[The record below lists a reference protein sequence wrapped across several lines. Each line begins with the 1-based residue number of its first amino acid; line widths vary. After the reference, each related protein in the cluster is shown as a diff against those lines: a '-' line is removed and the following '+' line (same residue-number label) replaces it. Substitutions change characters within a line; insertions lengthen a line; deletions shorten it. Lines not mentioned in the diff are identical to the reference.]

1 MDHTVRTF
9 DADLSELAR
18 KVVQMG
24 RSVKQQIENATAAV
38 RRHDAALAEQV
49 AAADSGVDAQQRE
62 IEGLAVTIIARRQPV
77 AVDLRELVGVMRMA
91 GDLERIGD
99 YAKNVAKRVAAL
111 NNNFR
116 IDAVMPQLELMVQ
129 QVLHQLDSVLESYER
144 RDVNKALEVW
154 RRDQDIDAL
163 NSSLFRTLLTHMMED
178 PRSISSC
185 THLLFCAKHIERIG
199 DHITNI
205 AEAIYYIVEGHE
217 VEEERPKADTISK
230 DMVRSA

>member
-1 MDHTVRTF
+1 M
-9 DADLSELAR
+9 
-18 KVVQMG
+18 
-24 RSVKQQIENATAAV
+24 AV
-38 RRHDAALAEQV
+38 E
-49 AAADSGVDAQQRE
+49 
-62 IEGLAVTIIARRQPV
+62 
-77 AVDLRELVGVMRMA
+77 LRELVGAMRMA

-99 YAKNVAKRVAAL
+99 YAKNIAKRVAAL

-116 IDAVMPQLELMVQ
+116 IDAVMPQFDLMVQ
-129 QVLHQLDSVLESYER
+129 QAIHQLDSVLESYER

-217 VEEERPKADTISK
+217 VEEERPKADTTSK
-230 DMVRSA
+230 DVVRSA

>member
-1 MDHTVRTF
+1 MDHTVKTF
-9 DADLSELAR
+9 DVDLGELAG

-24 RSVKQQIENATAAV
+24 RLVKQQIENASAAM
-38 RRHDAALAEQV
+38 RRHDVALAEQV
-49 AAADSGVDAQQRE
+49 AAADSGVDALQRE
-62 IEGLAVTIIARRQPV
+62 IEGLAVAIIARRQPV
-77 AVDLRELVGVMRMA
+77 AVDLRELVGVMRMTS
-91 GDLERIGD
+91 DLERIGD
-99 YAKNVAKRVAAL
+99 YAKNIARRVAAL

-129 QVLHQLDSVLESYER
+129 QVIHQLDSVLESYER

-185 THLLFCAKHIERIG
+185 THLLFCAKHFERIG

-217 VEEERPKADTISK
+217 VEEERPKADTTSRDI
-230 DMVRSA
+230 VRSS

>member
-1 MDHTVRTF
+1 
-9 DADLSELAR
+9 
-18 KVVQMG
+18 VQMG
-24 RSVKQQIENATAAV
+24 RLVKQQVENASAAM
-38 RRHDAALAEQV
+38 RRHDVALAEQV
-49 AAADSGVDAQQRE
+49 AAADSGVDARQRE
-62 IEGLAVTIIARRQPV
+62 IEGLAVAIIARRQPV
-77 AVDLRELVGVMRMA
+77 AVDLRELVGVMRMTS
-91 GDLERIGD
+91 DPERIGD
-99 YAKNVAKRVAAL
+99 YAKNIARRVAAL

-129 QVLHQLDSVLESYER
+129 QVIHQLDSVLESYER

-185 THLLFCAKHIERIG
+185 THLLFCAKHFERIG

-217 VEEERPKADTISK
+217 VEEERPKADTTSRDI
-230 DMVRSA
+230 VRSS

>member
-1 MDHTVRTF
+1 MDHTIRTF
-9 DADLSELAR
+9 DTDLGEVTR
-18 KVVQMG
+18 KVLEMG
-24 RSVKQQIENATAAV
+24 RLIKQQIEKATEAMH
-38 RRHDAALAEQV
+38 RHDVVLAEQV
-49 AAADSGVDAQQRE
+49 AAADSQVDAQQRE

-77 AVDLRELVGVMRMA
+77 AVDLRELVGAMRMTI
-91 GDLERIGD
+91 DLERVGD
-99 YAKNVAKRVAAL
+99 YAKNIAKRVAAL

-129 QVLHQLDSVLESYER
+129 QVIHQLDSALESYER
-144 RDVNKALEVW
+144 RDVSKALEVW
-154 RRDQDIDAL
+154 RKDQDIDAL

-185 THLLFCAKHIERIG
+185 THLLFCAKNVERMG

-217 VEEERPKADTISK
+217 VEEERPKADTTSSEMI
-230 DMVRSA
+230 RSV